1 MKKSTHFLCAFLSM
15 AAPSMAATIVTHDFN
30 STGINHGWGA
40 NVQVTTPGQRTGI
53 DGTSGV
59 FGAADITETTPS
71 DPQLNFNTN
80 TVGATKIEL
89 GVGEKWS
96 TFTFRFRQL
105 SGNPPGGTGAAFNVN
120 GTLIF
125 FNGSTENLHAAGG
138 ANGIFSGNLS
148 GAGTYAGDTYGRTL
162 TAQVDGWQLFTID
175 LTNAP
180 TLNSQNISSFRFDP
194 VGGDDTKNF
203 EVDYAVFTAVPEPSA
218 ALLLG
223 IGALGLL
230 RRRR

>member
-1 MKKSTHFLCAFLSM
+1 MKKSTRFLGAFLSM

-59 FGAADITETTPS
+59 FGADDITETTPS
-71 DPQLNFNTN
+71 DPQLNYNTN

-105 SGNPPGGTGAAFNVN
+105 NGNPPGGTSATYSVS
-120 GTLIF
+120 GTILF
-125 FNGSTENLHAAGG
+125 FNGSPGNLAATG
-138 ANGIFSGNLS
+138 AGISAGNLS
-148 GAGTYAGDTYGRTL
+148 GTGTYDGDTYGRTL
-162 TAQVDGWQLFTID
+162 TAEADNWQVFTID

-194 VGGDDTKNF
+194 VGNDNTKNF
-203 EVDYAVFTAVPEPSA
+203 EIDYAVFTAIPEPSA